1 MKLGWGAGAVCL
13 ERLEGSVDLHSDAGF
28 GRAQGKNTGQSSAGS
43 GVYRRLEAETRD
55 ASVEQRPLDF
65 NGEGG
70 SWGFQSP
77 PHLICFLSSQDMH
90 SHLSRK
96 SRVGSGGGGEV
107 PSHQLLNL
115 VFLGCCLW
123 CWG

>member
-65 NGEGG
+65 SGEGVAGG
-70 SWGFQSP
+70 SNP
-77 PHLICFLSSQDMH
+77 LPI
-90 SHLSRK
+90 
-96 SRVGSGGGGEV
+96 
-107 PSHQLLNL
+107 
-115 VFLGCCLW
+115 
-123 CWG
+123 